1 MRSPF
6 NFGLQ
11 SEPPSHPELLDW
23 LARELMRRNWS
34 LKEMHK
40 VILLS
45 DTWQMS
51 SEAVGP
57 DEDRDPD
64 NRFCGDRKDG
74 NWRRNQ
80 FVTPSSLLAENLTSQ
95 HETLLRIKRQR
106 GVQFTSRSIAAHFTK
121 CFQHLLCRDRK
132 SYRTENGDH
141 GTSTRSLYHE
151 QSTLE

>member
-51 SEAVGP
+51 REAVGP

-64 NRFCGDRKDG
+64 N
-74 NWRRNQ
+74 
-80 FVTPSSLLAENLTSQ
+80 
-95 HETLLRIKRQR
+95 
-106 GVQFTSRSIAAHFTK
+106 
-121 CFQHLLCRDRK
+121 
-132 SYRTENGDH
+132 
-141 GTSTRSLYHE
+141 
-151 QSTLE
+151 